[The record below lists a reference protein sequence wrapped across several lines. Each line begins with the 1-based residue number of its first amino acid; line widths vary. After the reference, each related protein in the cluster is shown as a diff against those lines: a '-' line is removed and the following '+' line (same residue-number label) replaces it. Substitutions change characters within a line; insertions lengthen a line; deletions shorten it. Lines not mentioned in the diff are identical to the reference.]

1 MEAIKE
7 TLRHYLSLFLVSMND
22 VKSIITNIVDII
34 CLALVLYVVYKF
46 VKERRAGKLVL
57 GIGLLAIFLLICNI
71 FSFSAMRFILNTLF
85 ASGFILIVILFQPEL
100 RAALEKVGDNSI
112 KGVKSI
118 GERKNS
124 TQTIAMIDEIS
135 NAIFDLA
142 KTKTGAII
150 VFERNTKLGDLILTG
165 TVLNA
170 QISTFLIKNIFFNK
184 APLHDGA
191 VIIRDNRLYSAG
203 CLLPLSVNPDIIKD
217 LGTRHRAAIG
227 VSENSDCVAVVV
239 SEETGIVSIT
249 HEGHIYRNF
258 TRTTMKKKLEEF
270 LITNAPEQKKKK
282 NGSKVK
288 IKPVD

>member
-1 MEAIKE
+1 MEWISE
-7 TLRHYLSLFLVSMND
+7 RFNHFITYFTMISVID
-22 VKSIITNIVDII
+22 IIDII
-34 CLALVLYVVYKF
+34 CLAIVLYIAYRF

-57 GIGLLAIFLLICNI
+57 GILFLVVFLLICQLL
-71 FSFSAMRFILNTLF
+71 SLKAMRFILTSIF
-85 ASGFILIVILFQPEL
+85 EVGIVLIVIVFQPEL
-100 RAALEKVGDNSI
+100 RAALEKMGDNSI

-118 GERKNS
+118 AERKNN
-124 TQTIAMIDEIS
+124 TQTIAMIDEVS

-142 KTKTGAII
+142 KSKTGAII

-165 TVLNA
+165 TVINA
-170 QISTFLIKNIFFNK
+170 QVSSFLIKNIFFNK

-191 VIIRDNRLYSAG
+191 VIVRDNRLYSAG

-239 SEETGIVSIT
+239 SEETGIVSIA

-258 TRTTMKKKLEEF
+258 TRASMKKRLEGF
-270 LITNAPEQKKKK
+270 LINTGSEQKKK
-282 NGSKVK
+282 NNSK
-288 IKPVD
+288 IKVRSKN

>member
-1 MEAIKE
+1 MNVIREGFI
-7 TLRHYLSLFLVSMND
+7 HYLSLFKMIRFFD
-22 VKSIITNIVDII
+22 VLDII
-34 CLALVLYVVYKF
+34 CLAFVLFVVYKF

-57 GIGLLAIFLLICNI
+57 GVAFLAIFLIICNLL
-71 FSFSAMRFILNTLF
+71 SLNAMKFILSSLF
-85 ASGFILIVILFQPEL
+85 EVGIVLLVVIFQPEL
-100 RAALEKVGDNSI
+100 RAALEKMGDNSI

-124 TQTIAMIDEIS
+124 TQTVAMIDEIS

-142 KTKTGAII
+142 KSKTGAII

-165 TVLNA
+165 TVINA
-170 QISTFLIKNIFFNK
+170 QVSTFLIKNIFFNK

-191 VIIRDNRLYSAG
+191 VIVRDNRIYSAG

-239 SEETGIVSIT
+239 SEETGIVSIA
-249 HEGHIYRNF
+249 HEGRIYRNF
-258 TRTTMKKKLEEF
+258 TRATMKKRLEEF
-270 LITNAPEQKKKK
+270 LITNTSEQKKK
-282 NGSKVK
+282 NGSKVR
-288 IKPVD
+288 IKPKN

>member
-1 MEAIKE
+1 MDWISE
-7 TLRHYLSLFLVSMND
+7 RFNHFLTYFTMI
-22 VKSIITNIVDII
+22 SIIDVIDII
-34 CLALVLYVVYKF
+34 CLAIVLYIAYRF

-57 GIGLLAIFLLICNI
+57 GIVFLFVFLLICQLL
-71 FSFSAMRFILNTLF
+71 SLKAMRFILTSIF
-85 ASGFILIVILFQPEL
+85 EVGIVLIVIVFQPEL
-100 RAALEKVGDNSI
+100 RAALEKMGDNSI

-118 GERKNS
+118 GERKNN
-124 TQTIAMIDEIS
+124 TQTIAMIDEVS

-142 KTKTGAII
+142 KSKTGAII

-165 TVLNA
+165 TVINA
-170 QISTFLIKNIFFNK
+170 QVSTFLIKNIFFNK

-191 VIIRDNRLYSAG
+191 VIVRDNRLYSAG

-239 SEETGIVSIT
+239 SEETGIVSIA

-258 TRTTMKKKLEEF
+258 TRATMKKRLEEF
-270 LITNAPEQKKKK
+270 LINNTSEQKKK
-282 NGSKVK
+282 NGSKIK
-288 IKPVD
+288 IKSKN

>member
-1 MEAIKE
+1 MNVIREGFI
-7 TLRHYLSLFLVSMND
+7 HYLSLFKMIRFFD
-22 VKSIITNIVDII
+22 VLDII
-34 CLALVLYVVYKF
+34 CLAFVLFVVYKF

-57 GIGLLAIFLLICNI
+57 GVAFLTIFLIICNLL
-71 FSFSAMRFILNTLF
+71 SLNAMKFILSSLF
-85 ASGFILIVILFQPEL
+85 EVGIVLLVVIFQPEL
-100 RAALEKVGDNSI
+100 RAALEKMGDNSI

-124 TQTIAMIDEIS
+124 TQTVAMIDEIS

-142 KTKTGAII
+142 KSKTGAII

-165 TVLNA
+165 TVINA
-170 QISTFLIKNIFFNK
+170 QVSTFLIKNIFFNK

-191 VIIRDNRLYSAG
+191 VIVRDNRIYSAG

-239 SEETGIVSIT
+239 SEETGIVSIA
-249 HEGHIYRNF
+249 HEGRIYRNF
-258 TRTTMKKKLEEF
+258 TRATMKKRLEEF
-270 LITNAPEQKKKK
+270 LITNTSEQKKK
-282 NGSKVK
+282 NGSKVR
-288 IKPVD
+288 IKPKN